1 MEDKAMPKILR
12 INTKE
17 KTHVLEDAA
26 GDLASLGGRGLTSRM
41 VLNEVPP
48 TCHPL
53 SKDNKLIVA
62 PGLLSGT
69 AAANS
74 GRISV
79 GAKSPLTGGIKESN
93 SGGLVSQK
101 LARLDIKAVVL
112 EDKPE
117 DDAFSLVVIKKD
129 SVDILPADEYVGLG
143 NNEVMKR
150 LWEKYGKRVG
160 VLSIGQ
166 AGEQRLT
173 AACINFA
180 DPNGRP
186 GRAAGRGGLG
196 AVMGSKGI
204 KAIVVDASGA
214 DKVPLADPE
223 AFKVANKRWVEILKG
238 HPVTA
243 EGLPAYGTAI
253 LINIINEAGG
263 LPTKNFRFGRFE
275 HAQNISGETIAEV
288 IEKRGGKTKEGCHPG
303 CVIQCSNVYHD
314 KDGKVLTSGFEYE
327 TIWALGANTTIKDLD
342 DVAMLDA
349 LCDDMGLDTIE
360 TGVTIGVAME
370 GGLILWGDGK
380 AAIDLV
386 KKVAT
391 GDPMGKIIGNGS
403 VFTGQALGVDRIPV
417 VKKQGLP
424 AYDPRSVKGQ
434 GVTYCTTPMGAD
446 HTAGY
451 AVAPNILKV
460 GGDIDPLKKEG
471 NVDVSKNLQIATA
484 AIDSTGLCLFVAFAV
499 LDAEDGVQTIVDL
512 LNAQYG
518 LSLTPEDVVN
528 LGISILKDE
537 NSFNQQAG
545 FTKVHDQLPAFF
557 KEPLPPH
564 NTTWDFTEEEL
575 QQAKQ
580 YG

>member
-1 MEDKAMPKILR
+1 MPKILR
-12 INTKE
+12 IDTKE
-17 KTHVLEDAA
+17 KTHRFEGVS
-26 GDLASLGGRGLTSRM
+26 GDLASLGGRALTSRT

-48 TCHPL
+48 MCHPL

-62 PGLLSGT
+62 PGLLTGT

-93 SGGLVSQK
+93 SGGLLSQK
-101 LARLDIKAVVL
+101 LARLDIKAIIL

-117 DDAFSLVVIKKD
+117 DGAFSIVVIKKD
-129 SVDILPADEYVGLG
+129 SVEIQPADEYVGLG
-143 NNEVMKR
+143 NNETIKR
-150 LWEKYGKRVG
+150 LWEKFGKRVG
-160 VLSIGQ
+160 VMSIGQ

-204 KAIVVDASGA
+204 KAVVVDSSGA
-214 DKVPLADPE
+214 EKVPIADPE
-223 AFKVANKRWVEILKG
+223 AFKAANKRWVQILKG
-238 HPVTA
+238 HPVTSQ
-243 EGLPAYGTAI
+243 GLPAYGTAI
-253 LINIINEAGG
+253 LINIINEAGA

-275 HAQNISGETIAEV
+275 NAQDISGERIAEV
-288 IEKRGGKTKEGCHPG
+288 IEKRGGKTKDGCHPG

-314 KDGKVLTSGFEYE
+314 KDGNVLTSGFEYE

-349 LCDDMGLDTIE
+349 LCDDIGLDTIE
-360 TGVTIGVAME
+360 TGVTLGVAME
-370 GGLILWGDGK
+370 GELIPWGDGK

-386 KKVAT
+386 KKVAL
-391 GDPMGKIIGNGS
+391 GDPLGKIVGNGS

-434 GVTYCTTPMGAD
+434 GVTYCTTAMGAD

-460 GGDIDPLKKEG
+460 GGNIDPLKKAG

-484 AIDSTGLCLFVAFAV
+484 AIDSAGLCLFVAFAV
-499 LDAEDGVQTIVDL
+499 LDAEDGVTTIVDL

-518 LSLTPEDVVN
+518 LSLTPDDVVN
-528 LGISILKDE
+528 LGISVLKDE
-537 NSFNQQAG
+537 HAFNAQAG
-545 FTKVHDQLPAFF
+545 FTKAHDQLPAFF

-564 NTTWDFTEEEL
+564 NSTWDFTEEEL

-580 YG
+580 F